1 MKAKREALVSLFTA
15 MLERKVDEDI
25 VDLLLLIN
33 SIKGIYTTSSCS
45 GRIGIIEEPALGAKP
60 LSRWLIKVHREM
72 TFPEAKRA
80 LQRAREGLIFLKSQP
95 PIFHV
100 VAEDLEKA
108 KRLHGLGLA
117 SGFKYTTFKV
127 ISNRYLVEINGTEYL
142 TVPLGRDGKLLVGDE
157 YLRFALET
165 AMRRGELLALQW
177 SDINLERQLLHIP
190 KTKNGCPRT
199 IPLTPAATAILLS
212 LGRTNSCVL
221 ISKPMRPVEWPFT
234 DTAIRKPLPR

>member
-1 MKAKREALVSLFTA
+1 MKAKREALKSLFTA
-15 MLERKVDEDI
+15 MLDGKVDEDI
-25 VDLLLLIN
+25 IDLLLLIN

-45 GRIGIIEEPALGAKP
+45 GRIGIIEEPSLGAKP

-80 LQRAREGLIFLKSQP
+80 LEQAESGLIFLKSQP

-108 KRLHGLGLA
+108 KKLHELGLA

-142 TVPLGRDGKLLVGDE
+142 TVPLGRDGKIMVSDN
-157 YLRFALET
+157 YLRFALEIGNS
-165 AMRRGELLALQW
+165 MLKRSKGRLPRLF
-177 SDINLERQLLHIP
+177 
-190 KTKNGCPRT
+190 KNFEKLREE
-199 IPLTPAATAILLS
+199 
-212 LGRTNSCVL
+212 LGRDEL
-221 ISKPMRPVEWPFT
+221 FYELAEEFKIKEKWEMP
-234 DTAIRKPLPR
+234 

>member
-15 MLERKVDEDI
+15 MREGKVDEDI
-25 VDLLLLIN
+25 IDLLLLIN

-72 TFPEAKRA
+72 TFPEAKKA
-80 LQRAREGLIFLKSQP
+80 LENAKEGLIFLKSQP

-108 KRLHGLGLA
+108 KRLHELGLA

-127 ISNRYLVEINGTEYL
+127 ISSRYLVEINATEYL
-142 TVPLGRDGKLLVGDE
+142 TAPLGRDGRIMATDE
-157 YLRFALET
+157 YLRFALEIGNS
-165 AMRRGELLALQW
+165 MLRR
-177 SDINLERQLLHIP
+177 S
-190 KTKNGCPRT
+190 K
-199 IPLTPAATAILLS
+199 
-212 LGRTNSCVL
+212 GR
-221 ISKPMRPVEWPFT
+221 
-234 DTAIRKPLPR
+234 LPRLMKNFEKLHEELGKDELFYELAEELGIEPVI

>member
-1 MKAKREALVSLFTA
+1 MKAKREALVSLFRA
-15 MLERKVDEDI
+15 MMERKVDEDI

-72 TFPEAKRA
+72 TFEE
-80 LQRAREGLIFLKSQP
+80 AREALKKAERGLVFLKSQP

-108 KRLHGLGLA
+108 KKLHELGLA

-127 ISNRYLVEINGTEYL
+127 VSNRYLVEINSTEYL
-142 TVPLGRDGKLLVGDE
+142 TVPLGRDGKIMVNDD
-157 YLRFALET
+157 YLRFALEI
-165 AMRRGELLALQW
+165 ANSMLRRSKGRLPR
-177 SDINLERQLLHIP
+177 LERNFEEL
-190 KTKNGCPRT
+190 RRE
-199 IPLTPAATAILLS
+199 
-212 LGRTNSCVL
+212 LGRDGLFYEVAE
-221 ISKPMRPVEWPFT
+221 KFE
-234 DTAIRKPLPR
+234 IRKEWELP